1 MRRSMPE
8 ENPNPP
14 SRRPPSWASYALVG
28 WVLLYLGIHLHAA
41 ITMNPWPL
49 PQTPDALRDDATGR
63 IVELG
68 VCLVLVGAILTALA
82 LVRPWGRLLPRWMVL
97 GIAWVGAAVGILHW
111 AIWTVKGLRRV
122 FGLVPL
128 EMEPGVSRA
137 EMVAYADRY
146 DLVNLTFNEPWFLIV
161 GVLFAVAALQYRRR
175 ERARPAGEVAA
186 PPSWMVRPAVGL
198 VTVGWAV
205 TTAVLHLSWAA
216 GSTWGQRLGLGE
228 PDNQEDFLAHLRG
241 WFLVVGLLCLLTVPL
256 ALVLT
261 RPFGQRYSNR
271 VVVRPAQVLSAFFL
285 LGGLFIVLIGV
296 MSFNAWIFAY
306 YGPLLMAGGILLELS
321 VWHHRLRP
329 APERAESPPARVA
342 I

>member
-1 MRRSMPE
+1 MRASMPE
-8 ENPNPP
+8 GKVDPP
-14 SRRPPSWASYALVG
+14 ARRPRSWAAYALVG

-111 AIWTVKGLRRV
+111 AIWSVKGLRRV
-122 FGLVPL
+122 LGVVPL

-137 EMVAYADRY
+137 EMVAYAERY

-161 GVLFAVAALQYRRR
+161 GVLFAIAAVQYRRR
-175 ERARPAGEVAA
+175 ERARPASEVAA
-186 PPSWMVRPAVGL
+186 PPSWMTRPAVGL
-198 VTVGWAV
+198 IAAGWAAA
-205 TTAVLHLSWAA
+205 TAVLHLSWAA
-216 GSTWGQRLGLGE
+216 GSTLGQRLGLAE
-228 PDNQEDFLAHLRG
+228 PDNQEEFLGHLRG
-241 WFLVVGLLCLLTVPL
+241 WFLVAGLLCLLAVPL
-256 ALVLT
+256 ALALT
-261 RPFGQRYSNR
+261 RPFGRRYR
-271 VVVRPAQVLSAFFL
+271 PRTILRPAQVLSAFFL

-296 MSFNAWIFAY
+296 MSFNAWIFAF
-306 YGPLLMAGGILLELS
+306 YGPLLMAGGILLELAG
-321 VWHHRLRP
+321 WHHRLRP
-329 APERAESPPARVA
+329 VPETEQTPAATVA
-342 I
+342 V